1 MGNMMRGA
9 SDSSKVNTDN
19 PDSAQKG
26 KVTTKN
32 FKTQKCI
39 CKVTLFEKKEVKSLS
54 AAISCIV
61 FAIKN

>member
-26 KVTTKN
+26 KVTNEN

-39 CKVTLFEKKEVKSLS
+39 CKVTLFEKKRSEIFICCYQLYSF
-54 AAISCIV
+54 C
-61 FAIKN
+61 N